1 MADNLKAKRIQ
12 GGRFTADDKI
22 ECKFAYTGE
31 AYTCLH
37 YIEQIAGVDVTHGG
51 GAAAGD
57 KLHYKNQDRDADGDG
72 IIDYST
78 TEMYVEQASKGESV
92 IKIVAEIMYKAEH
105 DAWETESVAWYAANT
120 TTVGSGDTMQIIP
133 NEGVLMNESGTGYA
147 DEPPYPASTIFKTG
161 EIVLEWRDDTYK

>member
-31 AYTCLH
+31 AWTCLH

-78 TEMYVEQASKGESV
+78 TEMYVEQVSKVS
-92 IKIVAEIMYKAEH
+92 
-105 DAWETESVAWYAANT
+105 
-120 TTVGSGDTMQIIP
+120 
-133 NEGVLMNESGTGYA
+133 
-147 DEPPYPASTIFKTG
+147 
-161 EIVLEWRDDTYK
+161 R